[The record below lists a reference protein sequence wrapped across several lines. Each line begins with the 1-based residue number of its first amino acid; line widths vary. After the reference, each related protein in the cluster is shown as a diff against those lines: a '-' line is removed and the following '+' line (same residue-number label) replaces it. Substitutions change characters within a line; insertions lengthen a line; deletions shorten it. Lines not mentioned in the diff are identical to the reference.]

1 MRLVPPLKGDI
12 VFLKVMVLN
21 AEPQRTRSNAETID
35 LFPLRFSPPDRMAG
49 WCGLRVSAMKNTS

>member
-35 LFPLRFSPPDRMAG
+35 PFLCGSLRTQRLCDEEYKLICWEQF
-49 WCGLRVSAMKNTS
+49 